1 MIDAIA
7 NLPAPMRVKM
17 TADIL
22 ARIVQPV
29 AALDLTPLTLLPSA
43 RIADGHN
50 VTLTNDNSVVVLM
63 LRIMEETGPFMACAL
78 IRLCLKAPNRVLR
91 TDQGSSKAYIEWL
104 AGHTANKRHM
114 MEFMKADAVYAT
126 HATVQGRMEEESCQ
140 KRRRKLS
147 S

>member
-50 VTLTNDNSVVVLM
+50 VTLTNDNSVVVL
-63 LRIMEETGPFMACAL
+63 IG
-78 IRLCLKAPNRVLR
+78 
-91 TDQGSSKAYIEWL
+91 
-104 AGHTANKRHM
+104 
-114 MEFMKADAVYAT
+114 
-126 HATVQGRMEEESCQ
+126 QGRASEHNPNNTVTIGKTKKYTPVDLTSTDTKKTMSQRAQFRDKNPAEIPYPKQSIP
-140 KRRRKLS
+140 LIT
-147 S
+147 